1 MTPRRV
7 LALLVAAILAGCS
20 SQPKGLSAGSDAGR
34 TLAAAPAWRLTA
46 DARLMAAESRIGR
59 MVSEAALLTV
69 EKSRTPRLRLTTL
82 EGERLWFEGIP
93 LPGTPRG

>member
-1 MTPRRV
+1 M
-7 LALLVAAILAGCS
+7 AACG
-20 SQPKGLSAGSDAGR
+20 
-34 TLAAAPAWRLTA
+34 

-69 EKSRTPRLRLTTL
+69 EKSRSPRLRLTTL

-93 LPGTPRG
+93 LTGTPRG